1 MKEKKQLTR
10 IIRRIRRNRRAFA
23 LRTALVLLGL
33 CVLLILMRCG
43 RKMDREYTGQD
54 TTEESYGVFLGV
66 DATTFSMDLFEGYD
80 MVVVD
85 AQELRSDQLAQLHAT
100 GHTVYSYLNVGSI
113 EESRSYFDDYSDCCL
128 DRYENWPEEFWVDV
142 TRPEWQKLVTE
153 ELTDRILDAD
163 PQIDGLFLDNLD
175 ISVLAILDILPPDNL
190 DMSHLGTSD
199 NPDMLDIPH
208 ILCTVHILGK
218 LDIPD
223 IFDILLFCRIHVL
236 SCHIRNVFYNLNN
249 LTFFYVF
256 YVFRNRHIF
265 CKNHILYP
273 LPRLGIPDTFHI
285 LGIVQVLILFLSRRP
300 RPLGRCLRHLF
311 FYSLCF
317 LVHIL
322 RSQSKY
328 YCCLKHY
335 DLRLF

>member
-66 DATTFSMDLFEGYD
+66 DASTFSMDLFEGYD

-175 ISVLAILDILPPDNL
+175 IYAHVRESKKIRTAPAQVFEALCSILESYRSQDLPVLVNGADVFVSELLDQGREDLVAGVNQETVFSSILDYDRDRFGKQSREEHEYFTEYLDRCSRAGLEVFLLEYTTDPDVEMEILDYCAEEGFRCYISGHVGL
-190 DMSHLGTSD
+190 
-199 NPDMLDIPH
+199 
-208 ILCTVHILGK
+208 
-218 LDIPD
+218 IPD
-223 IFDILLFCRIHVL
+223 E
-236 SCHIRNVFYNLNN
+236 
-249 LTFFYVF
+249 
-256 YVFRNRHIF
+256 
-265 CKNHILYP
+265 
-273 LPRLGIPDTFHI
+273 
-285 LGIVQVLILFLSRRP
+285 
-300 RPLGRCLRHLF
+300 
-311 FYSLCF
+311 
-317 LVHIL
+317 
-322 RSQSKY
+322 
-328 YCCLKHY
+328 
-335 DLRLF
+335 

>member
-175 ISVLAILDILPPDNL
+175 IYAHVRESKKIRTAPAQVFEALCSILESYRSQDLPVLINGADVFVTELLDQGREDLILGVNQETVFSSILDYDRDRFGKQSREEREYFTDYLDRCRRAGLEVFLLEYTTDPDVEVEILEYCAEEGFRCYISGHVGL
-190 DMSHLGTSD
+190 
-199 NPDMLDIPH
+199 
-208 ILCTVHILGK
+208 
-218 LDIPD
+218 IPD
-223 IFDILLFCRIHVL
+223 E
-236 SCHIRNVFYNLNN
+236 
-249 LTFFYVF
+249 
-256 YVFRNRHIF
+256 
-265 CKNHILYP
+265 
-273 LPRLGIPDTFHI
+273 
-285 LGIVQVLILFLSRRP
+285 
-300 RPLGRCLRHLF
+300 
-311 FYSLCF
+311 
-317 LVHIL
+317 
-322 RSQSKY
+322 
-328 YCCLKHY
+328 
-335 DLRLF
+335 

>member
-1 MKEKKQLTR
+1 MKGHMKIRKKLNR
-10 IIRRIRRNRRAFA
+10 ILRRIRRNRKAFA
-23 LRTALVLLGL
+23 LRAGAVLLVLW
-33 CVLLILMRCG
+33 VLLTLMRCG

-175 ISVLAILDILPPDNL
+175 IYAHVRDSKRIRIDPEQVFEALCSILESYQGQDLPVLINGADVFVTELLDQGREDLILGVNQETVFSSILDYDRDRFGKQSREEREYFTDYLDRCSRAGLEVFLLEYTTDPDVEVEILEYCAEEGFRCYISGHVGL
-190 DMSHLGTSD
+190 
-199 NPDMLDIPH
+199 
-208 ILCTVHILGK
+208 
-218 LDIPD
+218 IPD
-223 IFDILLFCRIHVL
+223 E
-236 SCHIRNVFYNLNN
+236 
-249 LTFFYVF
+249 
-256 YVFRNRHIF
+256 
-265 CKNHILYP
+265 
-273 LPRLGIPDTFHI
+273 
-285 LGIVQVLILFLSRRP
+285 
-300 RPLGRCLRHLF
+300 
-311 FYSLCF
+311 
-317 LVHIL
+317 
-322 RSQSKY
+322 
-328 YCCLKHY
+328 
-335 DLRLF
+335 

>member
-1 MKEKKQLTR
+1 MKGHMKIRKKLNR
-10 IIRRIRRNRRAFA
+10 ILRRIRRNRKAFA
-23 LRTALVLLGL
+23 LRAGAVLLVLW
-33 CVLLILMRCG
+33 VLLTLMRCG

-175 ISVLAILDILPPDNL
+175 IYAHVQESKKIRTAPAQVFEALCSILESYQGQDLPVLINGADVFVTELLDQGREDLILGVNQETVFSSILDYDRDRFGKQSREEREYFTDYLDRCRRAGLEVFLLEYTTDPDVEVEILDYCAEEGFRCYISGHVGL
-190 DMSHLGTSD
+190 
-199 NPDMLDIPH
+199 
-208 ILCTVHILGK
+208 
-218 LDIPD
+218 IPD
-223 IFDILLFCRIHVL
+223 E
-236 SCHIRNVFYNLNN
+236 
-249 LTFFYVF
+249 
-256 YVFRNRHIF
+256 
-265 CKNHILYP
+265 
-273 LPRLGIPDTFHI
+273 
-285 LGIVQVLILFLSRRP
+285 
-300 RPLGRCLRHLF
+300 
-311 FYSLCF
+311 
-317 LVHIL
+317 
-322 RSQSKY
+322 
-328 YCCLKHY
+328 
-335 DLRLF
+335 

>member
-175 ISVLAILDILPPDNL
+175 IYAHVRESKKIRTAPAQVFEALCSILESYRSQDLPVLINGADVFVTELLDQGREDLILGVNQETVFSSILDYDRDRFGKQSREEREYFTDYLDRCRRAGLEVFLLEYTTDPDVEVEILDYCAEEGFRCYISGHVGL
-190 DMSHLGTSD
+190 
-199 NPDMLDIPH
+199 
-208 ILCTVHILGK
+208 
-218 LDIPD
+218 IPD
-223 IFDILLFCRIHVL
+223 E
-236 SCHIRNVFYNLNN
+236 
-249 LTFFYVF
+249 
-256 YVFRNRHIF
+256 
-265 CKNHILYP
+265 
-273 LPRLGIPDTFHI
+273 
-285 LGIVQVLILFLSRRP
+285 
-300 RPLGRCLRHLF
+300 
-311 FYSLCF
+311 
-317 LVHIL
+317 
-322 RSQSKY
+322 
-328 YCCLKHY
+328 
-335 DLRLF
+335 

>member
-1 MKEKKQLTR
+1 MKGHKKKKKKLNR
-10 IIRRIRRNRRAFA
+10 ILRRIRRNRKAFA
-23 LRTALVLLGL
+23 LRAGAVLLVLW
-33 CVLLILMRCG
+33 VLLILMRCG

-175 ISVLAILDILPPDNL
+175 IYAHVRESKKIRTAPAQVFEALCSILESYRSQDLPVLINGADVFVTELLDQGREDLILGVNQETVFSSILDYDRDRFGKQSREEREYFTDYLDRCIRAGLEVFLLEYTTDPDVEVEILEYCAEEGFRCYISGHVGL
-190 DMSHLGTSD
+190 
-199 NPDMLDIPH
+199 
-208 ILCTVHILGK
+208 
-218 LDIPD
+218 IPD
-223 IFDILLFCRIHVL
+223 E
-236 SCHIRNVFYNLNN
+236 
-249 LTFFYVF
+249 
-256 YVFRNRHIF
+256 
-265 CKNHILYP
+265 
-273 LPRLGIPDTFHI
+273 
-285 LGIVQVLILFLSRRP
+285 
-300 RPLGRCLRHLF
+300 
-311 FYSLCF
+311 
-317 LVHIL
+317 
-322 RSQSKY
+322 
-328 YCCLKHY
+328 
-335 DLRLF
+335 